1 MRKGLIITLVLMCA
15 VALLPAQE
23 NNMVQQMDKG
33 EIDWTELVIRS
44 VGIGAPNPN
53 LPAAAQRPAAK
64 RAALQDAQ
72 RSLLEVMQGV
82 HVTSE
87 TTVENF
93 MLKDDVIKSKVEGIL
108 RGYKEEKIKYMS
120 DGTIEVV
127 LSIAI
132 TGDLAKLMLPLYD
145 VPKDVPK
152 VGEGVSKPSDLA
164 YTGIIVDAR
173 DYTLLPCM
181 SPRIYTQDNTT
192 IYDASYVDPDY
203 AVKMGVVGYAKNPDA
218 AKEDDRVKSNP
229 LVIKATGVADN
240 SMDLYISGDDAAK
253 ITNDPNLLDQIKR
266 CKVILLLQ

>member
-1 MRKGLIITLVLMCA
+1 MKKGLIIMLVLLCGIT
-15 VALLPAQE
+15 LLSAQE
-23 NNMVQQMDKG
+23 DNMIQQLDKG
-33 EIDWTELVIRS
+33 EIDWTELVIRA

-72 RSLLEVMQGV
+72 RNLLEVMQGV

-93 MLKDDVIKSKVEGIL
+93 MLKDDVIKSKVEGVL

-120 DGTIEVV
+120 DETIEVV

-145 VPKDVPK
+145 TPKDVPK
-152 VGEGVSKPSDLA
+152 VGEGVTSSADAA
-164 YTGIIVDAR
+164 YTGIIIDAR

-181 SPRIYTQDNTT
+181 SPRVYTEDNTT

-203 AVKMGVVGYAKNPDA
+203 AVKMGVVGYAKNLDM
-218 AKEDDRVKSNP
+218 AKADERVKGNP
-229 LVIKATGVADN
+229 LVVKATGVADN
-240 SMDLYISGDDAAK
+240 SMDLYISGADAAK
-253 ITNDPNLLDQIKR
+253 ITNDANLLDQIKR